1 MSIAVA
7 KLPVAFI
14 GATDYAWLS
23 RLGHQALSKDFYIA
37 ARLFEKLER
46 PCVLPDDQ
54 VPLDVVKIGSK
65 VTCEAEDRSRR
76 TFTLVYPDDV
86 DAERA
91 RISVLTPVGVALLGL
106 RPGQHVEW
114 FSRDERRNHLTLVR
128 VSNEVIAEPALC
140 GS

>member
-1 MSIAVA
+1 MSRAA
-7 KLPVAFI
+7 TNLPVPFI
-14 GATDYAWLS
+14 GATDYSRLS
-23 RLGHQALSKDFYIA
+23 RLAYQSLSKDFDIA
-37 ARLFEKLER
+37 AELIEKLER

-54 VPLDVVKIGSK
+54 VPPDVVRIGSR

-106 RPGQHVEW
+106 RPGQRIEW
-114 FSRDERRNHLTLVR
+114 FSRDGRKTHLIIVR
-128 VSNEVIAEPALC
+128 VADDVIAEVAL
-140 GS
+140 